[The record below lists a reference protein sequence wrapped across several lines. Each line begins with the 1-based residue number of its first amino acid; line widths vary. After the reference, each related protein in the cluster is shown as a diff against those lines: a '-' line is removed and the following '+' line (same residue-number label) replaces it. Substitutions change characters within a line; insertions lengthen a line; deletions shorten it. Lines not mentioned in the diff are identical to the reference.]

1 MTRVDFAYGAAHRL
15 RMACGTA
22 ARHVGA
28 GRRLLV
34 YCTDERRLR
43 RFDALLWEFDPA
55 SFIPHALAD
64 DPLADQADVVLV
76 ADAATLAGQPPG
88 GWLLNLDLD
97 CPPGAKRFE
106 RILEIVS
113 GHEADIQ
120 AARQR
125 WAQYQQAGHEVRGHR
140 LPADHPA
147 GGNHRGA

>member
-1 MTRVDFAYGAAHRL
+1 MSRVDFAYGAAHRL
-15 RMACGTA
+15 RMACGTV
-22 ARHVGA
+22 ARHVDA

-55 SFIPHALAD
+55 SFIPHALAG
-64 DPLADQADVVLV
+64 DPLADQADVILV
-76 ADAATLAGQPPG
+76 ADAGALAAIPPQD
-88 GWLLNLDLD
+88 WLLNLDLD
-97 CPPGAKRFE
+97 CPPGAERFG

-120 AARQR
+120 AARKR
-125 WAQYQQAGHEVRGHR
+125 WTLYQQAGHEVRGHR

-147 GGNHRGA
+147 VGNLRSH

>member
-1 MTRVDFAYGAAHRL
+1 MSRVDFAYGAAHRL

-43 RFDALLWEFDPA
+43 RFDALLWEFEPA

-64 DPLADQADVVLV
+64 DPLADRADVILV
-76 ADAATLAGQPPG
+76 ADAATLAGMPPG

-97 CPPGAKRFE
+97 CPPQAERFE

-113 GHEADIQ
+113 GHESDIQ
-120 AARQR
+120 AARAR
-125 WAQYQQAGHEVRGHR
+125 WSRYQQAGHDVRGHR
-140 LPADHPA
+140 LPSSHPA
-147 GGNHRGA
+147 AGNHRGA

>member
-1 MTRVDFAYGAAHRL
+1 MSRVDFAYGAAHRL

-34 YCTDERRLR
+34 YCTDERRLQ
-43 RFDALLWEFDPA
+43 RFDALLWEFEPA

-64 DPLADQADVVLV
+64 DPLADRADVILV
-76 ADAATLAGQPPG
+76 ADAATLAGMPPG

-97 CPPGAKRFE
+97 CPPQAERFE

-120 AARQR
+120 AARAR
-125 WAQYQQAGHEVRGHR
+125 WSRYQQAGHDVRGHR
-140 LPADHPA
+140 LPSSHPA
-147 GGNHRGA
+147 AGNHRGA